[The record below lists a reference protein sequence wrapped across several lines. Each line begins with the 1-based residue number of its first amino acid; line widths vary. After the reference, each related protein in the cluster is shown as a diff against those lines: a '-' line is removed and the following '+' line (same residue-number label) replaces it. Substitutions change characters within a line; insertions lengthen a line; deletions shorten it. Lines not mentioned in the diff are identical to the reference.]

1 MEYWNYSSMQDYQRA
16 AKQNRIRSEKRAR
29 KLKRN
34 PAPVEAKPG
43 TRPLSTMSNLHPA
56 RIYGWDDNRT
66 LFRDR
71 RLFV

>member
-1 MEYWNYSSMQDYQRA
+1 MSFWNYSNMQEYQQA
-16 AKQNRIRSEKRAR
+16 AKRRRMNRVKRAR

-43 TRPLSTMSNLHPA
+43 TRPLSKMSDLHPV
-56 RIYGWDDNRT
+56 RRYEPGDPRRDNYN
-66 LFRDR
+66 R